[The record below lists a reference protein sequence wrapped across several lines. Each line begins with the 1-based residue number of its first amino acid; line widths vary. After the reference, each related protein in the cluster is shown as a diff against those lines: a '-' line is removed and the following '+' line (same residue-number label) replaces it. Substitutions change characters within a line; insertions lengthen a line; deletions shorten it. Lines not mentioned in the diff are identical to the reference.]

1 VIIACVFILS
11 CEKKDGVEIKVNLPK
26 GFSAVVRNTT
36 EDEVSLIIWGMKH
49 TKSRKIINEY
59 LLECLEVGDDGIM
72 TVKQTYKSCR
82 VSGYRAARE
91 GKRGDFYEYDMN
103 APPEYLVGEIK
114 FRAAELGESL
124 IIRISPDGE
133 TVDVN
138 GAEAVADKLTGEI
151 TGLEEKKREPTRKRF
166 IESFKSSRVAGLLGE
181 YPQSA
186 KYVGQSWKTVRERSR
201 PLKLGR
207 KVGKVRSKFRLE
219 SITNG
224 AANLKKDSRFSSIIT
239 EDRSGLSGGAEGEF
253 TLKDKG
259 RSSSE
264 IKVDLATG
272 LVLYSRTAEHAVLKT
287 SGPTNSKRRFMESEY
302 IYRTIR
308 TVETIIR

>member
-1 VIIACVFILS
+1 M
-11 CEKKDGVEIKVNLPK
+11 
-26 GFSAVVRNTT
+26 
-36 EDEVSLIIWGMKH
+36 IIWGIKH

-59 LLECLEVGDDGIM
+59 LLECLEVGADGIM
-72 TVKQTYKSCR
+72 TVKQTYKSCQ
-82 VSGYRAARE
+82 VSGYRAALE

-103 APPEYLVGEIK
+103 APPQNLVGGVR

-138 GAEAVADKLTGEI
+138 GTEAVADKLIGEI
-151 TGLEEKKREPTRKRF
+151 TGLEEEKRGLTRKRF
-166 IESFKSSRVAGLLGE
+166 IESLKSSRVAGLLGE

-207 KVGKVRSKFRLE
+207 KVGKVRSKSRLE

-224 AANLKKDSRFSSIIT
+224 VANLKKDSRFSSIIT

-272 LVLYSRTAEHAVLKT
+272 LILYSRTAEHAVLKT
-287 SGPTNSKRRFMESEY
+287 SGPTNSERRFMESEY